1 MKARELIER
10 LVKLDDLNTEIDF
23 RLPMDVYQNGIL
35 HVKFSGEDKD
45 LLLDFNYL
53 FYPDKDAF
61 KDKFTI
67 AFKEKTDEWR
77 L

>member
-23 RLPMDVYQNGIL
+23 RLPIKL
-35 HVKFSGEDKD
+35 FGEDQD
-45 LLLDFNYL
+45 LPLDFNYL

-67 AFKEKTDEWR
+67 AFKEKTDV
-77 L
+77 

>member
-1 MKARELIER
+1 MMMTLKWRKQMKARELIER
-10 LVKLDDLNTEIDF
+10 LIKLDDLNTEIDF
-23 RLPMDVYQNGIL
+23 RLPM
-35 HVKFSGEDKD
+35 KFFGEDKD

-67 AFKEKTDEWR
+67 AFKERTDV
-77 L
+77 

>member
-1 MKARELIER
+1 MEYTMKARELIER

-23 RLPMDVYQNGIL
+23 RLPM
-35 HVKFSGEDKD
+35 KFFGEDKD

-67 AFKEKTDEWR
+67 TFKEKTDV
-77 L
+77 

>member
-1 MKARELIER
+1 MKNQEEIKMKARELIER
-10 LVKLDDLNTEIDF
+10 LIRLDDLNTEIDF
-23 RLPMDVYQNGIL
+23 RLPM
-35 HVKFSGEDKD
+35 KFFGEDKD

-67 AFKEKTDEWR
+67 AFKEKTDV
-77 L
+77 